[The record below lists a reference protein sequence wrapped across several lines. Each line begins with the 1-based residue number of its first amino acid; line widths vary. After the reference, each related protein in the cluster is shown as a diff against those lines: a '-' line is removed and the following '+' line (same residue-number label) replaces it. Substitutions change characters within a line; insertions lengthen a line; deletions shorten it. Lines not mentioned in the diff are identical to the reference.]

1 MRNLFRRPAWIIAV
15 LVLASALPAAAQPLI
30 ARHTPLYTREAGK
43 KPAAGETAT
52 ALPGEPIYAEFD
64 YPAWSVV
71 DLPAALAHNP
81 KIFLEKGERLYGY
94 RTEDGLVFC
103 SERKVNNLSGEPFFL
118 CLADRR
124 SQGEF
129 DSFVLV
135 GVLNS
140 RLLYRWFKPLDLP
153 APVPYAPKVVPLSNK
168 AGEAI
173 GDTYLKRE
181 VLYEGAAARVL
192 RLHYRE
198 FVNDMARPAF
208 SQELAFDLA
217 ASGPT
222 IAVVKGARFEVLEAG
237 NEGATVRVVKGF
249 E

>member
-1 MRNLFRRPAWIIAV
+1 MRSLFSRTLAAAI
-15 LVLASALPAAAQPLI
+15 LFLASVDQTWAQPLI
-30 ARHTPLYTREAGK
+30 PRHKPMYTREAGK
-43 KPAAGETAT
+43 KPAAGETLSV
-52 ALPGEPIYAEFD
+52 LPGDPIYAEFD

-71 DLPAALAHNP
+71 DLPVALAHNP
-81 KIFLEKGERLYGY
+81 RIQLEEGERLYGY
-94 RTEDGLVFC
+94 KTENELLFC

-129 DSFVLV
+129 DTFGLV
-135 GVLNS
+135 NELNG
-140 RLLYRWFKPLDLP
+140 RVLYRWFKPMELP
-153 APVPYAPKVVPLSNK
+153 KAVPYTARVVPLPDK
-168 AGEAI
+168 AGKAI
-173 GDTYLKRE
+173 GDTYIKRE

-198 FVNDMARPAF
+198 FVNDLARPAF

-222 IAVVKGARFEVLEAG
+222 IAVVKGARFEILEAG
-237 NEGATVRVVKGF
+237 NEGATVRVIKGF